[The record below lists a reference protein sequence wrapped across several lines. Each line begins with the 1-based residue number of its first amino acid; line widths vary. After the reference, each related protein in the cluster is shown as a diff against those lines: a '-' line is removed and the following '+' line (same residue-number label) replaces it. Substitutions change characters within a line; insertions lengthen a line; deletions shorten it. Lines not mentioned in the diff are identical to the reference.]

1 MIALHVQE
9 VEGLWCGVAL
19 EGKRVFAT
27 MFASSERDA
36 FKGLLEEL
44 PVNSVFQ
51 VAQGRDEAAEGVLKA
66 IKSVF
71 DGRDVSFSV
80 EFAMSRLSQYSQ
92 RVLRLTSLIPTGY
105 VTTYGSL
112 AEVAGGSPRAV
123 GRVMATNPF
132 APLIPCHR
140 VVTASMTLGGY
151 GGGLRTKWEILQR
164 ENRRCENVVE
174 AEIDGKTLRLFP
186 ISMVREA
193 EKLK

>member
-9 VEGLWCGVAL
+9 LEGLWYGVAL
-19 EGKRVFAT
+19 EGTRVAAT
-27 MFASSERDA
+27 MFASNERDT

-51 VAQGRDEAAEGVLKA
+51 VSQGRDAVAEGVLRA

-112 AEVAGGSPRAV
+112 AKAAGGSPRAV

-132 APLIPCHR
+132 APLVPCHR
-140 VVTASMTLGGY
+140 VVTTSMILGGY
-151 GGGLRTKWEILQR
+151 GRGLRTKWEILQR
-164 ENRRCENVVE
+164 ENRKFENVVE
-174 AEIDGKTLRLFP
+174 AKIDGRTLKLFP

-193 EKLK
+193 K

>member
-1 MIALHVQE
+1 MIALHVLE
-9 VEGLWCGVAL
+9 IGGLWCGVAL
-19 EGKRVFAT
+19 EDKRVFAT

-36 FKGLLEEL
+36 FKGLLGEL
-44 PVNSVFQ
+44 PVNSIFQ
-51 VAQGRDEAAEGVLKA
+51 VAQGKDAVAEGVLRA

-71 DGRDVSFSV
+71 DGRDASFSV

-92 RVLRLTSLIPTGY
+92 RVLRLTLLIPTGY
-105 VTTYGSL
+105 VTTYGAL
-112 AEVAGGSPRAV
+112 AKAAGGSPRAV

-151 GGGLRTKWEILQR
+151 GGGLKAKWEILQR
-164 ENRRCENVVE
+164 ESRKYENGIE
-174 AEIDGKTLRLFP
+174 AKIDGRTLKLFP

-193 EKLK
+193 EK

>member
-9 VEGLWCGVAL
+9 NGGLWCGVAL

-27 MFASSERDA
+27 TFAFNERNA
-36 FKGLLEEL
+36 FKGLLGEL
-44 PVNSVFQ
+44 PVDSIFQ
-51 VAQGRDEAAEGVLKA
+51 VAEGNDAVAEGVLRA

-80 EFAMSRLSQYSQ
+80 EFALSHLSQYSQ

-105 VTTYGSL
+105 VTTYGAL
-112 AEVAGGSPRAV
+112 AKAVGGSPRAV

-151 GGGLRTKWEILQR
+151 GGGLKAKWEILQR
-164 ENRRCENVVE
+164 EGRKYENVIE
-174 AEIDGKTLRLFP
+174 AKIDGKTLKLFP

-193 EKLK
+193 EK

>member
-1 MIALHVQE
+1 MIALHVLE
-9 VEGLWCGVAL
+9 AEGLWCGVAL
-19 EGKRVFAT
+19 EGKKVFAT
-27 MFASSERDA
+27 MFASSERDT

-51 VAQGRDEAAEGVLKA
+51 VAQGRDAVAEEALRA

-71 DGRDVSFSV
+71 DGKDVSLSV

-92 RVLRLTSLIPTGY
+92 RVLKLTSLIPTGY

-112 AEVAGGSPRAV
+112 AEAAGGSPRAV

-164 ENRRCENVVE
+164 ENREYENVME
-174 AEIDGKTLRLFP
+174 AKIDGRALKLFP
-186 ISMVREA
+186 VSVVRES
-193 EKLK
+193 ESRK